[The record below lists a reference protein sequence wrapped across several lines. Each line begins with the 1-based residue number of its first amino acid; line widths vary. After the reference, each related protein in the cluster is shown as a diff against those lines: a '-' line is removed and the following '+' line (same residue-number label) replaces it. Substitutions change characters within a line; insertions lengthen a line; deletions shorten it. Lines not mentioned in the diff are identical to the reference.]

1 MDRTGMRTDTQ
12 VMHVGE
18 EVALPWDLRN
28 WFEAA
33 VLRQWVS
40 EEFEALDWNNPE
52 VIEYLSQRPGFQPK
66 AALSLLTYAYATGL
80 FESEE
85 IDRKAHGAG
94 GAR

>member
-1 MDRTGMRTDTQ
+1 MIETKSSMDRTGMRTDTQ

-66 AALSLLTYAYATGL
+66 
-80 FESEE
+80 E
-85 IDRKAHGAG
+85 IGRASC
-94 GAR
+94 RERV